1 MKYFMNKIA
10 ASFLWGTVM
19 SASWVLAGCEAS
31 DFDFD
36 DGWDVNRADS
46 SAVTVDTIQG
56 IDVSMYEKARLFP
69 GLVDTLTEHRIADT
83 FVELD
88 LSRTY
93 AGMEDLCL
101 KRLSFADKEEA
112 PQPIY
117 STGLYA
123 GTGELVT
130 IYVPEGVWG
139 LTVQIGMQTEDLTN
153 NNAGLREPIVYI
165 QKALYPG
172 KNTVRSSLGGYIWI
186 LRDRNT
192 QGLSGTEIK
201 FCGVYAAPDFIV
213 GETDKAEWEKKIRTT
228 TVPWLDI
235 RGKHVTFSVERS
247 RMEMY
252 LTADPAF
259 AGKME
264 QAVMLWD
271 ELVYYYYHSLG
282 MSEGNSRLSEMMP
295 QFTDRFIF
303 DTQLSVNDTRS
314 IDNLQGIMFVKT
326 SGLYDAMVVLDSIA
340 HQQVFN
346 VYDKFVERYH
356 PTYSLLS
363 DSYKETT
370 FVPIYR
376 LAEHTW
382 KQGISSGLGDMG
394 IGFNQAKPWALAFA
408 ASDTVKYR
416 SKDLTT
422 WWDKNAKCNN
432 RILGLLPLVQIAK
445 YESRYR
451 QEEEWTAYRKLWTKF
466 REGNV
471 FGSSDLS
478 FYSDLCEYFGVDLTP
493 FLEHWGYTI
502 EDARRSEMAKYPLL
516 DKEIWKIDPS
526 ADDPYRNV
534 TDYDV
539 ANHPVR
545 VDRNEWEILALD
557 SAGNTNEDTEY
568 NNETDKLY
576 VGKLID
582 GDPYTYWSSYLSPW
596 ENNYQDSPRS
606 LPYYVIIDMG
616 KSQTIDGFYYA
627 NGDVRCV
634 SSFKVQTTDAS
645 GFALQEH
652 AQQTWHDIGQA
663 SQTLASALKN
673 ERFVGFDKGKVSAR
687 YLRLV
692 FEERN
697 LYRQAETDS
706 LGLFEKYH
714 QYRQQKLS
722 EFGTYYKKGN

>member
-1 MKYFMNKIA
+1 MKHNKNKIV
-10 ASFLWGTVM
+10 ASFLWGTILSV
-19 SASWVLAGCEAS
+19 ACVLTGCEAS
-31 DFDFD
+31 DFYFE
-36 DGWDVNRADS
+36 DGWDSNSSDS

-56 IDVSMYEKARLFP
+56 IDVSMYGKARLFP

-83 FVELD
+83 VVSLD
-88 LSRTY
+88 LSLKY
-93 AGMEDLCL
+93 AGMKDLCL
-101 KRLSFADKEEA
+101 RDLKHKDKSEA

-192 QGLSGTEIK
+192 QGLSGTEIR

-213 GETDKAEWEKKIRTT
+213 GQTDKTEWERKIRTT

-252 LTADPAF
+252 LATDPNF
-259 AGKME
+259 AEDME
-264 QAVMLWD
+264 RTVMLWD
-271 ELVYYYYHSLG
+271 SLVYYYYHSLG
-282 MSEGNSRLSEMMP
+282 MSEGNSRLPEMMP

-303 DTQLSVNDTRS
+303 DTQLSVKDTRN

-326 SGLYDAMVVLDSIA
+326 AGLYDAMVALDSVVGL
-340 HQQVFN
+340 HVFN
-346 VYDKFVERYH
+346 VYEKFVERYH
-356 PTYSLLS
+356 PVAPLS
-363 DSYKETT
+363 DSYKETS
-370 FVPIYR
+370 FVPVYR
-376 LAEHTW
+376 LAEYMW
-382 KQGISSGLGDMG
+382 KDGINSSLGDMG
-394 IGFNQAKPWALAFA
+394 ISFIQARPWALSFA

-416 SKDLTT
+416 STDLTD
-422 WWDKNAKCNN
+422 WWDENAKCNN
-432 RILGLLPLVQIAK
+432 RIFGLLPLVQIAK

-451 QEEEWTAYRKLWTKF
+451 QEEEWTAYRKLWAKF
-466 REGNV
+466 REGN
-471 FGSSDLS
+471 FFSGSDLS

-502 EDARRSEMAKYPLL
+502 RDAVRSKMAEYPLL

-534 TDYDV
+534 GGYDI
-539 ANHPVR
+539 ANHKVR
-545 VDRNEWEILALD
+545 VNRNEWEILALD

-568 NNETDKLY
+568 KNEFDKLY
-576 VGKLID
+576 VGGLID
-582 GDPYTYWSSYLSPW
+582 GDPYTYWSSYLSPKK
-596 ENNYQDSPRS
+596 NDYQDSPRS

-616 KSQTIDGFYYA
+616 KLQTIDGFYYA
-627 NGDVRCV
+627 NGNVRCV
-634 SSFKVQTTDAS
+634 SSFRVQTTDAS
-645 GFALQEH
+645 GFDLQDHAL
-652 AQQTWHDIGQA
+652 QTWHDIGQA
-663 SQTLASALKN
+663 SQTSASALKN
-673 ERFVGFDKGKVSAR
+673 ERFVPFSNGKVSAR

-692 FEERN
+692 FDKHN
-697 LYRQAETDS
+697 LYRQAETDT
-706 LGLFEKYH
+706 LGIFEKYH